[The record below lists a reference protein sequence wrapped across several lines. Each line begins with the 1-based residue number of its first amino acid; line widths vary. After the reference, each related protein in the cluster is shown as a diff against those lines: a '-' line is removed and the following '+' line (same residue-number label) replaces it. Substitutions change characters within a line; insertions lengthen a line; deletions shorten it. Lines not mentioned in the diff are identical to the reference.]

1 MDEYLKLD
9 LGSTSPSPS
18 PSPSPPPPSSSFK
31 LTPNVYTF
39 SALISVCSR
48 LPASHSP
55 SPASLSLSLLNTMQT
70 SPFYISPNLVVYS
83 TAIYSCL
90 KTSNSSLAFSLL
102 DQVESNLSN
111 LTSSSSSSDS
121 DSISIIYNTV
131 MATQSDPEAVSAVFA
146 RMKSL
151 NIPRNLISYS
161 TAMTAKEKN
170 RDYVGVVELASEAER
185 DSIKMDGVMYS
196 TAIHASRE
204 LGDTNRVLQL
214 FDDFKVSL

>member
-9 LGSTSPSPS
+9 LGSTSSSPS
-18 PSPSPPPPSSSFK
+18 PSPPSSSFK

-111 LTSSSSSSDS
+111 LTSSSSSSSSDS